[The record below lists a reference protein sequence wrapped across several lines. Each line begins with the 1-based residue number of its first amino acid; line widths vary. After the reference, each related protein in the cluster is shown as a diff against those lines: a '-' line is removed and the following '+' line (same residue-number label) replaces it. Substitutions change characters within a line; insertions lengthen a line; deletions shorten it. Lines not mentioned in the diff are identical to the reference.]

1 MLDEYARTDLIPK
14 KVEPIV
20 IPKKPKNREQKFYPW
35 FFVIGLILYVCLA
48 HALIE
53 FLVNL

>member
-1 MLDEYARTDLIPK
+1 MLDEYPRTDLLPK
-14 KVEPIV
+14 QVERIV
-20 IPKKPKNREQKFYPW
+20 IQKKQKNREQKFYPW

-48 HALIE
+48 NALIE

>member
-1 MLDEYARTDLIPK
+1 MLDEYARTDLLPK

-20 IPKKPKNREQKFYPW
+20 ISKRPKNREQKFYPW